1 MSANVKKV
9 VTWAV
14 VAFVAWFLFT
24 QPEESANLVTGAV
37 GLLQQAAEAV
47 QTFFQS
53 LV

>member
-9 VTWAV
+9 VTWGL

-24 QPEESANLVTGAV
+24 QPTESAELVRGAV
-37 GLLQQAAEAV
+37 GMLQQAAESV
-47 QTFFQS
+47 TTFFQS